1 MSSDMEQQLE
11 ATSYFRK
18 LLSIEKRPPI
28 EEVVRQPNVVRRLVD
43 FLGYDQNQKLQFEAA
58 WALTNVRF
66 SQHRFP
72 GAVVC
77 CRCKLHAKSLLKV
90 VSLQIASGT
99 TQHTRYVIECGAI
112 PIFVRILMSPSEEV
126 REQAVWALG
135 NIAGDHPTTRGA
147 CTGMQVTFIM
157 AT

>member
-77 CRCKLHAKSLLKV
+77 CRCKLHAKSLLTIALCRL
-90 VSLQIASGT
+90 LQEQHSTLDMSSNVEPFLFLFAYSCHLLKRSGSKPYGRWGILLEIIR
-99 TQHTRYVIECGAI
+99 QH
-112 PIFVRILMSPSEEV
+112 EV
-126 REQAVWALG
+126 RV
-135 NIAGDHPTTRGA
+135 PA
-147 CTGMQVTFIM
+147 CK
-157 AT
+157 